1 MPTKTPVPTS
11 RPSPA
16 PTLAP
21 TRTPT
26 LFPTPAPTAVP
37 TIAPTPV
44 PTFSPTPV
52 PTAPTPEPTEAAA
65 GALSQSS
72 SGNANN
78 SSNSAAIAAGTVA
91 CILLCCCIAFCLYRR
106 KQRKDEKP
114 EEQLTPYEKWMRNE
128 ELKNQGAAPANAS
141 THNEMHRNP
150 MADQAPPQ
158 ITNGPGPYE
167 GQNGS
172 THNPLGSY
180 NQEVSLGQLAGE
192 NPMYAGGS
200 EHAPGSLHEPVGG
213 FEQ

>member
-1 MPTKTPVPTS
+1 
-11 RPSPA
+11 
-16 PTLAP
+16 
-21 TRTPT
+21 
-26 LFPTPAPTAVP
+26 
-37 TIAPTPV
+37 
-44 PTFSPTPV
+44 
-52 PTAPTPEPTEAAA
+52 
-65 GALSQSS
+65 
-72 SGNANN
+72 
-78 SSNSAAIAAGTVA
+78 
-91 CILLCCCIAFCLYRR
+91 
-106 KQRKDEKP
+106 
-114 EEQLTPYEKWMRNE
+114 MRNE

-213 FEQ
+213 FEQGYDEYDQNFEGAPPQPPQERGSMGAPPPRSISPGGSMRAVPRPSTGANPLRGAAGRRGSAVTGRPNSDAAAAYMARKKRQSQEAREKYEHKYSMRLFREV